1 MSSRLGSEPYCIEIF
16 ENVKALDRK
25 VALSSESHVHYTTA
39 DVDVALQ
46 KIDQIAF
53 PESNIVT
60 LNARR
65 FIEFLAEHGKPVA
78 QDLSEWLADL
88 ERPEIIEL

>member
-1 MSSRLGSEPYCIEIF
+1 M
-16 ENVKALDRK
+16 
-25 VALSSESHVHYTTA
+25 HYTIG
-39 DVDVALQ
+39 DVDVALE

-60 LNARR
+60 LNAQRL
-65 FIEFLAEHGKPVA
+65 IEFLAEHGKSVA
-78 QDLSEWLADL
+78 QDLSKWLADL

>member
-1 MSSRLGSEPYCIEIF
+1 M
-16 ENVKALDRK
+16 DWK
-25 VALSSESHVHYTTA
+25 VALSSDSHAHYTIG

-60 LNARR
+60 LN
-65 FIEFLAEHGKPVA
+65 VD
-78 QDLSEWLADL
+78 DLSSFWLST
-88 ERPEIIEL
+88 ESRSPKICQTG